1 MFQKLF
7 AKTALKAATVA
18 VAVVM
23 LTAGASLAQDRQP
36 ERNTDQNSPCGCCKQ
51 MMNQMQHSS

>member
-1 MFQKLF
+1 MFQKLS

-18 VAVVM
+18 FAVVM

-36 ERNTDQNSPCGCCKQ
+36 DRNADQNSPCGCCKQ
-51 MMNQMQHSS
+51 MNQMQHSS

>member
-1 MFQKLF
+1 MFQKLS
-7 AKTALKAATVA
+7 AQSALKAATVA

-36 ERNTDQNSPCGCCKQ
+36 ERNTKTARVVVVNK
-51 MMNQMQHSS
+51 

>member
-1 MFQKLF
+1 MFQKLS
-7 AKTALKAATVA
+7 AQPALKAASVA
-18 VAVVM
+18 VAVLM

-51 MMNQMQHSS
+51 MNQMQHSS